1 MKVKTSCS
9 HESAPLTS
17 LKQKYVFVDWLC
29 SSTEKLRYWEKTHI
43 LMWDQ
48 QTTGAREPPPKS
60 PQKATKT
67 ANKGQSSYTEAC
79 IYLAKL

>member
-1 MKVKTSCS
+1 
-9 HESAPLTS
+9 
-17 LKQKYVFVDWLC
+17 
-29 SSTEKLRYWEKTHI
+29 
-43 LMWDQ
+43 MWDQ

-79 IYLAKL
+79 IYLEKPLNSIFHYYNRKKFLRAP